1 MLRLTQI
8 GKVLLVTPNLPLS
21 NVRVHVLVK
30 HGFEKHTPKL

>member
-21 NVRVHVLVK
+21 NVRVHVLAK